1 MLSAL
6 LQDNSGSVASE
17 GVALIFILISF
28 LIGFAVFLVMLAS
41 LWKIFVKMGDPG
53 WMGIIPFLNV
63 YRVFQRSRPN
73 DASVLTIVS
82 IVCGFVS
89 LVACWDLAKL
99 FGKSGA
105 YAVGLI
111 FLPIIFMPMLAFGDS
126 QYQGPQIAAL

>member
-1 MLSAL
+1 MFSAL
-6 LQDNSGSVASE
+6 LQDDAGSAAAA
-17 GVALIFILISF
+17 GGAIFMILIY
-28 LIGFAVFLVMLAS
+28 LAIIAIMLAS

-111 FLPIIFMPMLAFGDS
+111 FLPFIFMPMLAFGDS

>member
-1 MLSAL
+1 M
-6 LQDNSGSVASE
+6 
-17 GVALIFILISF
+17 ILIY
-28 LIGFAVFLVMLAS
+28 LAIIAIMLAS

-63 YRVFQRSRPN
+63 YRIFQRTRPN
-73 DASVLTIVS
+73 EATILTIVS
-82 IVCGFVS
+82 VICGLVS
-89 LVACWDLAKL
+89 LVAWWDLAKL

-111 FLPIIFMPMLAFGDS
+111 FLPFIFMPMLAFGDS